1 MPGVSLNELLQMK
14 LLEKTPVCSL
24 NSKMAAA
31 NTVFI
36 KIIKYLFIYLIE
48 V

>member
-24 NSKMAAA
+24 NSKMAA
-31 NTVFI
+31 TSVVFI
-36 KIIKYLFIYLIE
+36 KIIKCLFILLKYS
-48 V
+48 